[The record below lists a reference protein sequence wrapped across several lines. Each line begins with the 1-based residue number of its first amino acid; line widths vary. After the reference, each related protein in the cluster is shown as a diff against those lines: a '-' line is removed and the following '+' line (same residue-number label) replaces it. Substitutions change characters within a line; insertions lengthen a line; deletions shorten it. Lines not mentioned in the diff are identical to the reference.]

1 MDKTIESRKREDNQP
16 ESLLTTQ
23 DLNIERRRSVRVP
36 MNIRLLL
43 SVYQWEQE
51 GAFSGQNIE
60 GTLYDLS
67 DSGLQ
72 VTSTFPLAQD
82 MFIVIHFP
90 QEAQL
95 PPITARI
102 IRIVSENGLFRYGCM
117 LSGLPPYTRIKLEE
131 YIQQKLQETGKNE
144 QT

>member
-1 MDKTIESRKREDNQP
+1 MDKTIESSEQQDLQP
-16 ESLLTTQ
+16 EALLTAQ

-43 SVYQWEQE
+43 SVYEWEQE

-90 QEAQL
+90 QEAEL

-102 IRIVSENGLFRYGCM
+102 IRIFSEGGLFRYGCM

-131 YIQQKLQETGKNE
+131 YIQMKLQETGKKE
-144 QT
+144 QI

>member
-1 MDKTIESRKREDNQP
+1 MDKKIEVCKREEVP
-16 ESLLTTQ
+16 SEELLPKLQ
-23 DLNIERRRSVRVP
+23 LNIERRRSVRVP

-43 SVYQWEQE
+43 SVYQWEHE

-72 VTSTFPLAQD
+72 LTSTFPLAQD
-82 MFIVIHFP
+82 MFVVIHFP
-90 QEAQL
+90 QDAGL

-102 IRIVSENGLFRYGCM
+102 IRVISDGTEFRYGCM
-117 LSGLPPYTRIKLEE
+117 LSGLPPHTRIKLEE
-131 YIQQKLQETGKNE
+131 YIQLKLQETEMNE